1 LGLKSSQMTQILVL
15 GAGRSATSLIDYLLA
30 NTQALQWELVVADK
44 SLELAQQKVNGHTR
58 GRAVAFDLNHE
69 NEVSRLIKEATLVIS
84 LLPARFHPTVGRIC
98 LQFGKSLLTASYV
111 SPQMQE
117 LHEDVV
123 SRGLLFLNECGLDP
137 GLDHMTAMSA
147 LNKVRELPEAEIR
160 SFISYT
166 GGLMAPE
173 SEDNPWNY
181 KFTWNPRN
189 VVLAGKETAQFI
201 RNGRYKYIPY
211 HRLFT
216 RLEKVQVEGYGEFE
230 GYANRDSLKY
240 RQLYGLQDV
249 STLIR
254 GTLRRPGFCEAWNV
268 FVQLGL
274 TDDSYSLKDLS
285 NMTYRDFIN
294 TFLYFHPH
302 KSVEEKLCDYLNL
315 PTTGDIMNKLK
326 WLGIFENVPVAL
338 QQGSPAD
345 ILQHILESK
354 WYLGSQ
360 DKDMIVMQHQLGYL
374 ESGLETTLS
383 MSLVSKGDDTQN
395 TAMSKTVGWPL
406 AIAAKL
412 ILTGK
417 IQDTGVKVPLTEQYY
432 APILHE
438 LRHLGVQ
445 FIEKEL

>member
-1 LGLKSSQMTQILVL
+1 MGLKSSQMTQILVL

-30 NTQALQWELVVADK
+30 NAQAHQWELVVADK
-44 SLELAQQKVNGHTR
+44 SLQLAQQKVNGHTR
-58 GRAVAFDLNHE
+58 GRAVAFDLKHE
-69 NEVSRLIKEATLVIS
+69 NEVSSLIEQATLVIS
-84 LLPARFHPTVGRIC
+84 LLPAKLHHTVGRFC
-98 LQFGKSLLTASYV
+98 LQLGKSLLTASYV

-117 LHEDVV
+117 LHKDVA

-147 LNKVRELPEAEIR
+147 LNKVREFPEAKIQ

-166 GGLMAPE
+166 GGLIAPE
-173 SEDNPWNY
+173 SDDNPWNY

-216 RLEKVQVEGYGEFE
+216 RLEQVRVEGYGEFE

-240 RQLYGLQDV
+240 RQLYGLQHV
-249 STLIR
+249 STMIR

-285 NMTYRDFIN
+285 KMTYRDFIN
-294 TFLYFHPH
+294 TFLYFHSN

-315 PTTGDIMNKLK
+315 QASGDIMNKLQ

-354 WYLGSQ
+354 WHLGPQ

-374 ESGLETTLS
+374 QSGRETTLS

-412 ILTGK
+412 VLTGK
-417 IQDTGVKVPLTEQYY
+417 IQDSGVKVPLTEQYY
-432 APILHE
+432 VPILQE
-438 LRHLGVQ
+438 LQQLGVQ
-445 FIEKEL
+445 FIEKEF

>member
-1 LGLKSSQMTQILVL
+1 MTQILVL

>member
-1 LGLKSSQMTQILVL
+1 
-15 GAGRSATSLIDYLLA
+15 
-30 NTQALQWELVVADK
+30 
-44 SLELAQQKVNGHTR
+44 
-58 GRAVAFDLNHE
+58 
-69 NEVSRLIKEATLVIS
+69 
-84 LLPARFHPTVGRIC
+84 
-98 LQFGKSLLTASYV
+98 
-111 SPQMQE
+111 
-117 LHEDVV
+117 
-123 SRGLLFLNECGLDP
+123 
-137 GLDHMTAMSA
+137 
-147 LNKVRELPEAEIR
+147 
-160 SFISYT
+160 
-166 GGLMAPE
+166 
-173 SEDNPWNY
+173 
-181 KFTWNPRN
+181 
-189 VVLAGKETAQFI
+189 
-201 RNGRYKYIPY
+201 
-211 HRLFT
+211 
-216 RLEKVQVEGYGEFE
+216 
-230 GYANRDSLKY
+230 
-240 RQLYGLQDV
+240 
-249 STLIR
+249 
-254 GTLRRPGFCEAWNV
+254 
-268 FVQLGL
+268 
-274 TDDSYSLKDLS
+274 
-285 NMTYRDFIN
+285 MTYRDFIN